1 MLSLFQEISI
11 DAGHVSE
18 NALHIIVKGWVDNC
32 KKANEILFSQYL
44 MLMFCTSEL
53 ENDRQTVEESLF
65 FNSEIRF
72 ENFVDSVET
81 MKIEY
86 TFVVTLRTVH
96 NLGSKE
102 NYLTNKIQRLFL
114 IASTMVHFTV
124 TVANEAGVDLVLIEP
139 FLLYYVNP

>member
-18 NALHIIVKGWVDNC
+18 NALHTIVKGWVDNC

-53 ENDRQTVEESLF
+53 ENDRQTVEKSLF

>member
-1 MLSLFQEISI
+1 
-11 DAGHVSE
+11 
-18 NALHIIVKGWVDNC
+18 
-32 KKANEILFSQYL
+32 
-44 MLMFCTSEL
+44 MFCTSEL
-53 ENDRQTVEESLF
+53 ENDRQTVEKSLF

-81 MKIEY
+81 IKIEY

-124 TVANEAGVDLVLIEP
+124 TVANEAGVDLVLLQP
-139 FLLYYVNP
+139 FLLYHVNPWYSYAN